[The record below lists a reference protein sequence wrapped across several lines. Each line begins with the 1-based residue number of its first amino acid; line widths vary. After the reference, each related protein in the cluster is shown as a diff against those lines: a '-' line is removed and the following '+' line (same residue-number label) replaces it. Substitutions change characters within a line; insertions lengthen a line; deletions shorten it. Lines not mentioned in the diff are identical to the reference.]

1 MLALFLYDTFLV
13 ARHITRQSEYKQVDS
28 ILLTL
33 DAGYRGNLS
42 YFFFGKFFE
51 FSIPEVLNADENTQ
65 LEVEEMTGEG
75 EIEER
80 EPGVEPEDERE
91 NNAELL
97 TEFA

>member
-1 MLALFLYDTFLV
+1 MLALFLYDAFLL
-13 ARHITRQSEYKQVDS
+13 ARHITRQSEYKQIDS

-80 EPGVEPEDERE
+80 EPGVEQEDERE

>member
-1 MLALFLYDTFLV
+1 M
-13 ARHITRQSEYKQVDS
+13 
-28 ILLTL
+28 

-51 FSIPEVLNADENTQ
+51 FSIPEVLNADEDNQ
-65 LEVEEMTGEG
+65 LEEMTVEG